1 MNASPTMR
9 RVRAAAALTATAA
22 MCVAAIVNPG
32 VRAAE
37 VRLND
42 GGVWVTNSALR
53 LVAHLNYPA
62 RQLDSGLRAASA
74 SFNVH
79 QDGEEVFVSDT
90 EQSTLTSVDVATTT
104 LGRGASTSGERTPQF
119 APLRI
124 RGTLEA

>member
-79 QDGEEVFVSDT
+79 
-90 EQSTLTSVDVATTT
+90 
-104 LGRGASTSGERTPQF
+104 
-119 APLRI
+119 
-124 RGTLEA
+124 